1 MRDLLYLK
9 DDQIKDFIEQI
20 FYVYRDT
27 YSDPRKILKKYS
39 FGTAHHRAIHLIERH
54 EGLTVSDLLNKLKI
68 TKQSLN
74 RVLRD
79 LLYLKDDQIKDF
91 IEQIFYAYKE
101 TYSDPKKILKKYSFG
116 TAHHRAI
123 QLIERHEGLTVSE
136 LLNKLKITKQS
147 LNRVLRDL
155 VKNKA
160 ILLKKGEVDSRQRQI
175 FLDEK
180 GKKLFEEIFLEQKKR
195 IYNALKSSDA
205 DSVIKFKNIL
215 KKIINE

>member
-1 MRDLLYLK
+1 M
-9 DDQIKDFIEQI
+9 
-20 FYVYRDT
+20 
-27 YSDPRKILKKYS
+27 
-39 FGTAHHRAIHLIERH
+39 
-54 EGLTVSDLLNKLKI
+54 
-68 TKQSLN
+68 
-74 RVLRD
+74 RD

-123 QLIERHEGLTVSE
+123 QLIERHEGLTVSD

-155 VKNKA
+155 IKNKA
-160 ILLKKGEVDSRQRQI
+160 ILLKKGEVDARQRLI
-175 FLDEK
+175 FLNEK
-180 GKKLFEEIFLEQKKR
+180 GKKFFEEIFLEQKKR
-195 IYNALKSSDA
+195 IYNALKSSDS
-205 DSVIKFKNIL
+205 DSVIKFKNVL

>member
-54 EGLTVSDLLNKLKI
+54 EGLTVSELLRKLKI

-79 LLYLKDDQIKDF
+79 LIK
-91 IEQIFYAYKE
+91 Y
-101 TYSDPKKILKKYSFG
+101 
-116 TAHHRAI
+116 
-123 QLIERHEGLTVSE
+123 
-136 LLNKLKITKQS
+136 
-147 LNRVLRDL
+147 
-155 VKNKA
+155 KA
-160 ILLKKGEVDSRQRQI
+160 IMIKKGDADSRKRQI
-175 FLDEK
+175 YLNEK
-180 GKKLFEEIFLEQKKR
+180 GKKLFNEIFLEQKKR
-195 IYNALKSSDA
+195 IYNALKNSDP
-205 DSVIKFKNIL
+205 DSVVKFKNVLSRIV
-215 KKIINE
+215 NE